1 MKRCVVPARVQS
13 GVKETMDERRKYIRF
28 PVTLQARY
36 EERSGGGGWKECSVI
51 DISREGMGISIYSR
65 EEIGTGTGLRME
77 ITVPVKQEPV
87 VMEGVLMWLRELHD
101 DPHFNYIGGV
111 RISSITAEDK
121 WALMDYA
128 YEGWQQKEGK
138 E

>member
-1 MKRCVVPARVQS
+1 
-13 GVKETMDERRKYIRF
+13 MDDRRKYIRF

-36 EERSGGGGWKECSVI
+36 ADSSGGDWKECSVI

-65 EEIGTGTGLRME
+65 EAINKGTGLRME
-77 ITVPVKQEPV
+77 ITVPVTIQPV
-87 VMEGVLMWLRELHD
+87 AMEGFLMWIRELRD